1 MAPKTYDEEFWREY
15 LSRPNSA
22 MARGRKVFSH
32 LPTDP
37 RCRLCAAPFAGA
49 GGAVMR
55 VVLGKRQSMANPN
68 YCNSCEKLLLEH
80 HGGGEVDGSMLFA
93 DIRGSTALAETMPPA
108 EFRDLLDRFY
118 TTAALVVVDHE
129 GMVDKFIGDELM
141 AVFPPLLSA
150 ERHAARAVDAA
161 IALLKAT
168 GHTDPE
174 GPWVALGAGVN
185 TGRVWFGAVGEGSHV
200 ELTVV
205 GDRVNVAAR
214 LASEA
219 AVGEIVISVEAAEK
233 AGLDPGLERRA
244 LQLKGKHE
252 PTEVVTL
259 RVEPA
264 AEPVAG

>member
-1 MAPKTYDEEFWREY
+1 MPPKTYDEEFWRDY
-15 LSRPNSA
+15 LSHPNSA

-55 VVLGKRQSMANPN
+55 VFGKRQSIANPN
-68 YCNSCEKLLLEH
+68 YCNSCEKLLIDH

-108 EFRDLLDRFY
+108 AFRDLLDRFY

-168 GHTDPE
+168 GHTDPG

-185 TGRVWFGAVGEGSHV
+185 TGRAWFGAVGEGSHV

-205 GDRVNVAAR
+205 GDTVNVAAR

-244 LQLKGKHE
+244 LQLKGKHQL
-252 PTEVVTL
+252 TEVVTL

-264 AEPVAG
+264 AEHPGR

>member
-1 MAPKTYDEEFWREY
+1 MPAKTYDEEFWREY
-15 LSRPNSA
+15 LTHPDSG
-22 MARGRKVFSH
+22 MALGRKVLSR

-37 RCRLCAAPFAGA
+37 RCRLCTAPFAGA

-55 VVLGKRQSMANPN
+55 VFGKRQSMANPN
-68 YCNSCEKLLLEH
+68 YCNSCEKKLIDH

-93 DIRGSTALAETMPPA
+93 DIRGSTGLAETMSPA
-108 EFRDLLDRFY
+108 EYRELLDRFY

-150 ERHAARAVDAA
+150 GRHAARAVDAA

-168 GHTDPE
+168 GHAEPD

-185 TGRVWFGAVGEGSHV
+185 TGRAWFGVVGEGSHV

-205 GDRVNVAAR
+205 GDTVNVAAR

-244 LQLKGKHE
+244 LQLKGRQD

-259 RVEPA
+259 KVEPA
-264 AEPVAG
+264 E